1 MSERNS
7 KHEFPMGSAI
17 AQASM
22 VFGVV
27 FCCSAVWAGIVQLDS
42 GLLTGAMGISMMVA
56 NITPTLA
63 GGLLLIVAGHILRAV
78 SQAPTE

>member
-7 KHEFPMGSAI
+7 FGPVI

-22 VFGVV
+22 AFGG
-27 FCCSAVWAGIVQLDS
+27 FFSGFAVWAGIVQLDS
-42 GLLTGAMGISMMVA
+42 GILKGPMWISMIVA
-56 NITPTLA
+56 NVAPTLA

-78 SQAPTE
+78 TDDQGA